1 MQEHN
6 RVSRIMKIFGMVVMT
21 IGVAVP
27 FLISIQVIK
36 PTLFLVFFS
45 HTLSVVGLLAGML
58 GVTGYADDIARPR

>member
-27 FLISIQVIK
+27 FLISIRVIK

>member
-1 MQEHN
+1 
-6 RVSRIMKIFGMVVMT
+6 MKIFGMVVMT